1 MQEQPIPDAAERWDT
16 IERDALYLLTG
27 SDDHQP
33 LWSVEDLGRELELPK
48 DGMHAIDVVRGL
60 QRAGLIHHTSDG
72 HVFATRPAVRLVQI
86 VGQVV

>member
-1 MQEQPIPDAAERWDT
+1 MQEQRIPDPAERWDT

-27 SDDHQP
+27 SDDNQP

-48 DGMHAIDVVRGL
+48 GGMYPIDVVRGL

-72 HVFATRPAVRLVQI
+72 YVFATRAAVRMVEM